1 MWARIDGEEKAKLL
15 FSFTVGLRT
24 CRVCCCDLKGVEHV
38 VEVTADSLYEAVAQ
52 GLRAFR
58 ENDWVDDVGG
68 GLTTITVL
76 VSQPSVEDK
85 VRVRDFEQW
94 LEAQGR
100 TPAEMSLKSRLRELM
115 RKPRE
120 AGVLAERDQPPDA
133 IQPAPACAP
142 SCRCSDVTREA
153 VGQADGAGH
162 ARETSATVK
171 KRQVERSCR

>member
-1 MWARIDGEEKAKLL
+1 M
-15 FSFTVGLRT
+15 
-24 CRVCCCDLKGVEHV
+24 

-68 GLTTITVL
+68 GLTTITVV
-76 VSQPSVEDK
+76 VSQPSVEHK

-120 AGVLAERDQPPDA
+120 AL
-133 IQPAPACAP
+133 
-142 SCRCSDVTREA
+142 
-153 VGQADGAGH
+153 
-162 ARETSATVK
+162 
-171 KRQVERSCR
+171 